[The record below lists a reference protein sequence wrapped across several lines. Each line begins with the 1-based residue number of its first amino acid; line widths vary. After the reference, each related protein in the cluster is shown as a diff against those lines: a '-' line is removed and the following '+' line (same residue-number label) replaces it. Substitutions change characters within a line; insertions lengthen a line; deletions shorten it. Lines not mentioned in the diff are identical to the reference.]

1 MLWRGFSVDSL
12 HYEKFADGTVK
23 EVEVPF
29 DIPDSWSWTRFN
41 SAVIN
46 RDGERKPISK
56 ALREHRQGQ
65 YDYYGA
71 SGVIDSIDDYLFDKP
86 LMLVGEDG
94 ANLLTRRTPIA
105 FIARGKYWVN
115 NHAHVL
121 DGISESFLEFISQF
135 INSISLAPYV
145 TGTAQPKMN
154 QAKMNSIMVAIA
166 PENEQIRIL
175 EKINHLFSKVDT
187 YKSHY
192 QNLDKLNKEFPEK
205 LRKSILQ
212 YAMQG
217 KLVPQDPNDEP
228 VEVLLEKIRQEKQK
242 LFEEGKLRKKDLQ
255 ESIIYKG
262 DDNSYYEKVDDG
274 TVKEIEVPFNVPTSW
289 KWVRFSAVSSIVR
302 GGSPRPIKEFITEA
316 NDGINWIKIG
326 DTDKGGK
333 FINST
338 KEKIKPS
345 GLNKTRFVTQGTF
358 LLTNSMSFGRPYI
371 LNVDGAIHDGWLAI
385 SNYEKVF
392 SRDFLYLVLSS
403 NLAYSQFLGLISGAV
418 VKNLNSDK
426 VASLL
431 VPVPPLMEQT
441 RIVNQV
447 EELNYQISQ
456 LHE

>member
-1 MLWRGFSVDSL
+1 M
-12 HYEKFADGTVK
+12 
-23 EVEVPF
+23 PF

-262 DDNSYYEKVDDG
+262 DDNSYYEKIPESWKIVSLGTIGKITSGGTPRSTEPKFYDG
-274 TVKEIEVPFNVPTSW
+274 DIIWITPADMGKQQDSICFGDSVKHISILGLNSSSAQRIEGNSIVYSSRAPIGHINIVKSPYTTNQGCKSVTPYQVNVEWLYHTIKNETPNIIKEASGTTFLEVSATKFSETYVSLPPLEEQQRITVKVDS
-289 KWVRFSAVSSIVR
+289 
-302 GGSPRPIKEFITEA
+302 
-316 NDGINWIKIG
+316 
-326 DTDKGGK
+326 
-333 FINST
+333 
-338 KEKIKPS
+338 
-345 GLNKTRFVTQGTF
+345 LNQ
-358 LLTNSMSFGRPYI
+358 MI
-371 LNVDGAIHDGWLAI
+371 
-385 SNYEKVF
+385 
-392 SRDFLYLVLSS
+392 
-403 NLAYSQFLGLISGAV
+403 SQFDRLS
-418 VKNLNSDK
+418 
-426 VASLL
+426 
-431 VPVPPLMEQT
+431 
-441 RIVNQV
+441 
-447 EELNYQISQ
+447 
-456 LHE
+456 